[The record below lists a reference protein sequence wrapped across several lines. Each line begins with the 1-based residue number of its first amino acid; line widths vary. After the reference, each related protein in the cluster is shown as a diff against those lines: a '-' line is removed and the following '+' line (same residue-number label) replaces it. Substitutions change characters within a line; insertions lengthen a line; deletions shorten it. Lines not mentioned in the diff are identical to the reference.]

1 MAITSGDYAFT
12 RYKSRPGF
20 FHSFT
25 YTYFRRGDEFE
36 LFGSL
41 SERNGYTVFYS
52 DMDKHFF
59 SIEKD
64 VEGLTVSEPYEMF
77 DVVRFVGSYDE
88 VFDKYFAAM
97 GMPENK
103 RIDRLDRKSVV

>member
-1 MAITSGDYAFT
+1 MSSEDIYPGVTSLAGITKTVKDMAITSGDYAFT

-41 SERNGYTVFYS
+41 SERNGYTVFIPIWI
-52 DMDKHFF
+52 
-59 SIEKD
+59 SI
-64 VEGLTVSEPYEMF
+64 SSPW
-77 DVVRFVGSYDE
+77 
-88 VFDKYFAAM
+88 
-97 GMPENK
+97 K
-103 RIDRLDRKSVV
+103 RMSRG